1 MGELKGVYKADGT
14 KVELHEFDMRKN
26 PTNKTVEC
34 WSISFGTEQE
44 LGAGTFFICGDG
56 QIESILFCS
65 DGFYMSYGR
74 KVYKYIALQDFN
86 FEYAIKVYAWMKV
99 ASRDKASDK
108 RHKIIRKLEELL
120 RLTDENVKGLEYI
133 EEKDTIIIHYT
144 DKSSS
149 LVNVALDSGIALIK
163 DVVGM
168 I

>member
-56 QIESILFCS
+56 QIESIL
-65 DGFYMSYGR
+65 
-74 KVYKYIALQDFN
+74 L
-86 FEYAIKVYAWMKV
+86 

>member
-65 DGFYMSYGR
+65 DGFYIKFSGTFDGSSYKGR
-74 KVYKYIALQDFN
+74 S
-86 FEYAIKVYAWMKV
+86 
-99 ASRDKASDK
+99 AS
-108 RHKIIRKLEELL
+108 
-120 RLTDENVKGLEYI
+120 
-133 EEKDTIIIHYT
+133 
-144 DKSSS
+144 
-149 LVNVALDSGIALIK
+149 
-163 DVVGM
+163 
-168 I
+168 